1 MITDYTDEEKL
12 EYAID
17 LMVNDQD
24 VDLYYGYSMFCRDD
38 PYDETEYTE
47 RQLRRRVSAFLLSK
61 LLPLVKS

>member
-12 EYAID
+12 EYALD
-17 LMVNDQD
+17 YLTCPEDVRLDQ
-24 VDLYYGYSMFCRDD
+24 GYSMFCRDD

-47 RQLRRRVSAFLLSK
+47 RQLRRRISAFLLSK